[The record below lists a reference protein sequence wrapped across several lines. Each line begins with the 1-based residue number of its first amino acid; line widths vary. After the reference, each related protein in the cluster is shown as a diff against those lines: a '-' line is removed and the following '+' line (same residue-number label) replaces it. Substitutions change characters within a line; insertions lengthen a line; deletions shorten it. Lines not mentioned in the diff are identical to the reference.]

1 MTEPVIKSLLDD
13 LGKENVLG
21 TEEIEEIRHKTKTR
35 TDQARDLI
43 DYVRKKGRKASE
55 ILLKSLE
62 KTDKHFYEGLNIV
75 SYSAIQETGA
85 TSSHIPITAGTVS

>member
-1 MTEPVIKSLLDD
+1 MPVIKSLLDD
-13 LGKENVLG
+13 LREDKVLG
-21 TEEIEEIRHKTKTR
+21 SEEIEEILQKTKTR

-43 DYVRKKGRKASE
+43 DYVRRKGRKASE

-62 KTDKHFYEGLNIV
+62 KRDKLFYEGLNID

-85 TSSHIPITAGTVS
+85 TSSHIPITTGTVS